1 MAKFGTLSQEQI
13 KEINRVNVI
22 NAIRNNK
29 ETTKHEVS
37 RLLKLSIPT
46 VTSNINKLI
55 KEGFVYESGVA
66 ESTGGRKPVLLSFN
80 ENARFSIGVNMTPE
94 HVTTILMNLN
104 GIIIESKSFKYSKVK
119 DFDEAVQHIERN
131 ILSILEG
138 RQIPKKKVLGIGLSL
153 PGLVEEEKLILDNAP
168 NLGVKEYDFHEFQE
182 RLGIKVYVENEAN
195 IAAYGETIQGQHKNM
210 SNVVYVSI
218 TEGVGTG
225 IIINNQI
232 YKSAHKKAGEFGH
245 MRISDEKIQCNCG
258 RTGCW
263 ELYASKRALFKF
275 FTEMTGEFVDQLAV
289 IFSEENLAKAQV
301 REAISK
307 YLEYLFIGIENIV
320 LGLNPEYVIIGGEL
334 GKYKDELLQFINEK
348 IHLKSSYMEYE
359 GTRIIFS
366 DLGDQGAVI
375 GAALLPQQS
384 IFYHRNNV
392 I

>member
-1 MAKFGTLSQEQI
+1 MTKFGTLSQEQI

-22 NAIRNNK
+22 QAIRKNN
-29 ETTKHEVS
+29 ETTKHEIS

-46 VTSNINKLI
+46 VTSNINTLI

-80 ENARFSIGVNMTPE
+80 ENARFSIGVNITPQQ
-94 HVTTILMNLN
+94 VSIIMMNLN
-104 GIIIESKSFKYSKVK
+104 GEVIISKEFEYTRV
-119 DFDEAVQHIERN
+119 DNFDEAVKQIEKI
-131 ILSILEG
+131 ILRILEEKE
-138 RQIPKKKVLGIGLSL
+138 IPKEKILGIGLSL

-168 NLGVKEYDFHEFQE
+168 NLGVKEYDFHTFQE
-182 RLGIKVYVENEAN
+182 KLGIQVYVENEAN
-195 IAAYGETIQGQHKNM
+195 IAAYGETIQGKHKNM
-210 SNVVYVSI
+210 SNVVYVSV

-245 MRISDEKIQCNCG
+245 MRISDEKVKCNCG

-275 FTEMTGEFVDQLAV
+275 YSQMTNQTVNTMDK
-289 IFSEENLAKAQV
+289 IFSYENMQRPQV
-301 REAISK
+301 REAIEK

-334 GKYKDELLQFINEK
+334 GKYKEELLEFINEK
-348 IHLKSSYMEYE
+348 IQLKSSYMEYE

-366 DLGDQGAVI
+366 DLGDHGAVI
-375 GAALLPQQS
+375 GAALLPQQT
-384 IFYHRNNV
+384 IFHPQNNV